1 VNALRKIHG
10 CLLSLVA
17 VSLIWGAAPAS
28 GGSVLPQN
36 KVPGWVESKARR
48 LTHELKKDGYEIS
61 RGYFK
66 LYTEEDCPYSWA
78 TMESCYGN
86 TPAAPYV
93 TPVVPHWP
101 EEFVD
106 PATELAFGPTAEGYN
121 LTYRLDPREAIVI
134 LAQMPPPAAYFGFQS
149 YLFTREGTFETN
161 SPAYQFV
168 STYLPNLVTTFFS
181 IVPGNPDRIQPFA
194 SLSNS
199 INNVVIEDQSGSAFD
214 QVRFFI
220 ITPDQY
226 MDAAVRQAFAQISV
240 DGDEVLTEA
249 IPSYIVTGLGESA
262 DELLSIIRYAM
273 PDDGGDPG
281 TASDKWRNELPL
293 VVLRVRD
300 TRPDRAPEPYP
311 DPVLDTRT
319 AENEL
324 GLAADQLSLVM
335 AVAERWGQP
344 CQQPDCSDRAKTFL
358 DLQRP
363 PLSMVGPL
371 CTEIGMNCLGDTQD
385 TTYQFMGQFE
395 LDEGQVYALAGTLAT
410 RTGNATYVGLGVNRF
425 PMKLGVANLS
435 DSDLEDTA
443 DEYTDYV
450 SNPDLFYL
458 YYFARDCAGLEGLTD
473 GNCFS
478 ITGDLIPICSEPGN
492 PECDRAVFSE
502 RSYIRPGT
510 QRGPDSLLKLR
521 PVVLM
526 LQAPAQ

>member
-1 VNALRKIHG
+1 
-10 CLLSLVA
+10 LLFVVA
-17 VSLIWGAAPAS
+17 ISLILGAAPAS

-36 KVPGWVESKARR
+36 KVPGSVESKARR
-48 LTHELKKDGYEIS
+48 LVHELEKDGYEVS
-61 RGYFK
+61 RGYFR
-66 LYTEEDCPYSWA
+66 LYTLDDCPYSWA

-86 TPAAPYV
+86 NPAAPYV
-93 TPVVPHWP
+93 SPVVPHWP

-106 PATELAFGPTAEGYN
+106 PATELALGPTVEGYN
-121 LTYRLDPREAIVI
+121 HTYRLDPREAIVI
-134 LAQMPPPAAYFGFQS
+134 LAQMPPPAAYFGLQS
-149 YLFTREGTFETN
+149 YLFTREGTFKTN
-161 SPAYQFV
+161 TAAYYFV
-168 STYLPNLVTTFFS
+168 STFLPNLVPTFFS
-181 IVPGNPDRIQPFA
+181 IVPQNLERIQLFA

-199 INNVVIEDQSGSAFD
+199 INNVVIEDQSGAAFD

-220 ITPDQY
+220 ITPDQF
-226 MDAAVRQAFAQISV
+226 MDDAVRQAFAKV
-240 DGDEVLTEA
+240 AVGDEEVFTEA
-249 IPSYIVTGLGESA
+249 IPSYVQTGLDESA
-262 DELLSIIRYAM
+262 DELLTVLRYAM
-273 PDDGGDPG
+273 PADGGDPG

-300 TRPDRAPEPYP
+300 TRPDREPEPYP

-363 PLSMVGPL
+363 PLSLVGPL

-395 LDEGQVYALAGTLAT
+395 LDEGQVYAVAGTLST
-410 RTGNATYVGLGVNRF
+410 RTGNAVYVGLGLNRF

-458 YYFARDCAGLEGLTD
+458 YYFTRDCTGLEGLTD
-473 GNCFS
+473 GNCLS
-478 ITGDLIPICSEPGN
+478 ITDEMIPICPQPGD
-492 PECDRAVFSE
+492 PACDRAVFSE
-502 RSYIRPGT
+502 RDYIRPGT
-510 QRGPDSLLKLR
+510 QRGPNSLLKLR
-521 PVVLM
+521 PVIIM
-526 LQAPAQ
+526 LQTPAE